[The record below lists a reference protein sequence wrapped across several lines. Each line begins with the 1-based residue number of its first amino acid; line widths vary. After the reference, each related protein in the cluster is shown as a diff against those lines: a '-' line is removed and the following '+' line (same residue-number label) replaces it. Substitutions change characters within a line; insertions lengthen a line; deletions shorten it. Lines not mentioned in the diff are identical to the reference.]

1 MPNNRNGMTPVKWP
15 VVSYVDENKNRT
27 AISGLPTTNASA
39 GSQYAAIAQSLPSA
53 YYATKAN
60 NDDTG
65 KTQIADM
72 VAVPYRSTTPQNTA
86 GNNAA
91 TPRGSGGG
99 TRTYTVNAGNQPYVD
114 QLNSLYDQI
123 MNRKPFQ
130 YDLNGDLLYRQMA
143 DRYTQLGQQAMRD
156 TMGQAA
162 ALTGGYGNSYANQ
175 VGNQAYQQYLTALN
189 DNIPQ
194 LWDRAYQVYQDQGDQ
209 LMQQY
214 QLAAAHPEYVNALAP
229 RTYSVS
235 VPAEE
240 EEAETSSGSLFDKV
254 FDRAKYAA
262 TLMKAGLADAVA
274 GAGSM
279 QVVTNPF
286 AYLPYEFLEDDKK
299 K

>member
-1 MPNNRNGMTPVKWP
+1 MAVFKTNDRYKPLGLSGGRDFYAVDRDQKEEIKRVQTPG
-15 VVSYVDENKNRT
+15 VSFKAT
-27 AISGLPTTNASA
+27 GAPGTSAATT
-39 GSQYAAIAQSLPSA
+39 SQSKGI
-53 YYATKAN
+53 
-60 NDDTG
+60 
-65 KTQIADM
+65 
-72 VAVPYRSTTPQNTA
+72 TPQTA
-86 GNNAA
+86 QPAKK
-91 TPRGSGGG
+91 TGGG
-99 TRTYTVNAGNQPYVD
+99 GSYTVNAGTQPYVD

-235 VPAEE
+235 APAEE
-240 EEAETSSGSLFDKV
+240 EEAETPASNQ
-254 FDRAKYAA
+254 AA
-262 TLMKAGLADAVA
+262 YDMALMNAGLLADATGVSA
-274 GAGSM
+274 
-279 QVVTNPF
+279 VTNPF
-286 AYLPYEFLEDDKK
+286 NNYYYELLAEEQKK

>member
-1 MPNNRNGMTPVKWP
+1 MAVFDKSNADALK
-15 VVSYVDENKNRT
+15 KNRE
-27 AISGLPTTNASA
+27 N
-39 GSQYAAIAQSLPSA
+39 YQSWL
-53 YYATKAN
+53 
-60 NDDTG
+60 
-65 KTQIADM
+65 
-72 VAVPYRSTTPQNTA
+72 A
-86 GNNAA
+86 GNNKTGATGSHNFYNTYRDPDLTGNKSVSVNPVTNVATAGQPKYPQQTTPAA
-91 TPRGSGGG
+91 QEKKPSGGG
-99 TRTYTVNAGNQPYVD
+99 GGSYTVNAGNQPYVD

-229 RTYSVS
+229 RTYTVTPP
-235 VPAEE
+235 PADEE
-240 EEAETSSGSLFDKV
+240 EDDPPAGNQSAYNL
-254 FDRAKYAA
+254 A
-262 TLMKAGLADAVA
+262 LMNAGLLTGAA
-274 GAGSM
+274 GAGLM
-279 QVVTNPF
+279 QPGPQNQLNGIV
-286 AYLPYEFLEDDKK
+286 YKYLEDQKK

>member
-1 MPNNRNGMTPVKWP
+1 MAKWDDMLVSQALKAQQNLQSAAQQTASQNQSAQQPATADNKHHIINRQPKGPTADTQTPKP
-15 VVSYVDENKNRT
+15 
-27 AISGLPTTNASA
+27 
-39 GSQYAAIAQSLPSA
+39 Q
-53 YYATKAN
+53 ATK
-60 NDDTG
+60 
-65 KTQIADM
+65 
-72 VAVPYRSTTPQNTA
+72 
-86 GNNAA
+86 
-91 TPRGSGGG
+91 
-99 TRTYTVNAGNQPYVD
+99 TYTVNAGNQPYVD

-162 ALTGGYGNSYANQ
+162 ALTGGYGNSYAAQ

-229 RTYSVS
+229 RTYTVTPP
-235 VPAEE
+235 PAEE
-240 EEAETSSGSLFDKV
+240 EEAETTASNQ
-254 FDRAKYAA
+254 AA
-262 TLMKAGLADAVA
+262 YNMALMNAGLLA
-274 GAGSM
+274 GAAGVSAA
-279 QVVTNPF
+279 TNPF
-286 AYLPYEFLEDDKK
+286 NNYYYELLAEEQKK

>member
-1 MPNNRNGMTPVKWP
+1 MAKWDDMLVSQALKAQQNLQAEAQHTASQNQSAQQHSTDDNKHHIIKPQQKDPTIATQTPKP
-15 VVSYVDENKNRT
+15 
-27 AISGLPTTNASA
+27 
-39 GSQYAAIAQSLPSA
+39 QAA
-53 YYATKAN
+53 K
-60 NDDTG
+60 
-65 KTQIADM
+65 
-72 VAVPYRSTTPQNTA
+72 
-86 GNNAA
+86 
-91 TPRGSGGG
+91 
-99 TRTYTVNAGNQPYVD
+99 TYTVNAGNQPYVD

-189 DNIPQ
+189 DNIPK

-235 VPAEE
+235 APAEE
-240 EEAETSSGSLFDKV
+240 EEAETTASNQ
-254 FDRAKYAA
+254 AA
-262 TLMKAGLADAVA
+262 YNMALMNAGLLTDAA
-274 GAGSM
+274 GVSAA
-279 QVVTNPF
+279 TNPF
-286 AYLPYEFLEDDKK
+286 NNYYYELLAEEQKK